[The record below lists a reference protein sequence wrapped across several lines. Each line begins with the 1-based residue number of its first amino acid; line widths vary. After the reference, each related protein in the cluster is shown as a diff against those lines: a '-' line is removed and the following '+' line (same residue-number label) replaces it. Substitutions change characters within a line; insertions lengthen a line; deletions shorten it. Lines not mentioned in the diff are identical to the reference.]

1 MVADASLRR
10 NLMESVV
17 EVKVSARLTKLGADC
32 GTKESATLA
41 EHRPPWL
48 PATIIPL
55 GCFHSLLESR
65 QTRHRSE
72 SCRVFRNSGL
82 NEGLLVL
89 IDPWKI

>member
-1 MVADASLRR
+1 MGIVARESLLR
-10 NLMESVV
+10 NLIELVV
-17 EVKVSARLTKLGADC
+17 AVSVSARFTKFGADW
-32 GTKESATLA
+32 GTSESATLA
-41 EHRPPWL
+41 EHLPSRF

-72 SCRVFRNSGL
+72 SCKTLHNSGL

-89 IDPWKI
+89 IDP